1 MTGKDALVLE
11 DDADTRTLLREIL
24 EAEGFHV
31 HAPVG
36 PDERADAVRIRPFDL
51 VLADIRLGG
60 LSTRELIAMYR
71 ARWGRG
77 RPVIVLTGIPDPVQH
92 VDLDQVD
99 ALVIKPFDI
108 DQLVGV
114 ARRYVDGT
122 EVRHQATQH

>member
-1 MTGKDALVLE
+1 
-11 DDADTRTLLREIL
+11 
-24 EAEGFHV
+24 
-31 HAPVG
+31 
-36 PDERADAVRIRPFDL
+36 
-51 VLADIRLGG
+51 
-60 LSTRELIAMYR
+60 MYR

-114 ARRYVDGT
+114 ARRHVDGT